1 MYICIG
7 SGDSERYDRLL
18 RYLAR
23 LDFLVHFNLVK
34 AGASVTGYS
43 ETVRLW
49 CIRAEIGGLSVTGLQ
64 WKRYHPVNYLFV
76 VINQGINAVICTMKR
91 QRQNDFFVGQV
102 ADRLAKA
109 RRRLNLTQEVVRFDT
124 GLNVGRIEAG
134 CSDITLSTLA
144 VLCDYY
150 DISPGELF
158 QDIVT
163 HSS

>member
-1 MYICIG
+1 
-7 SGDSERYDRLL
+7 
-18 RYLAR
+18 
-23 LDFLVHFNLVK
+23 
-34 AGASVTGYS
+34 
-43 ETVRLW
+43 
-49 CIRAEIGGLSVTGLQ
+49 
-64 WKRYHPVNYLFV
+64 
-76 VINQGINAVICTMKR
+76 MKR
-91 QRQNDFFVGQV
+91 QRRNDFFVGQV

-109 RRRLNLTQEVVRFDT
+109 RHNLTQEVVRFDT

-144 VLCDYY
+144 DLCDYY

>member
-1 MYICIG
+1 MKG
-7 SGDSERYDRLL
+7 SDEM
-18 RYLAR
+18 
-23 LDFLVHFNLVK
+23 
-34 AGASVTGYS
+34 T
-43 ETVRLW
+43 
-49 CIRAEIGGLSVTGLQ
+49 
-64 WKRYHPVNYLFV
+64 
-76 VINQGINAVICTMKR
+76 
-91 QRQNDFFVGQV
+91 FFVGQV

-109 RRRLNLTQEVVRFDT
+109 RRRHNLTQEVVRFDT

-144 VLCDYY
+144 DLCDYY

>member
-1 MYICIG
+1 M
-7 SGDSERYDRLL
+7 
-18 RYLAR
+18 
-23 LDFLVHFNLVK
+23 
-34 AGASVTGYS
+34 
-43 ETVRLW
+43 
-49 CIRAEIGGLSVTGLQ
+49 
-64 WKRYHPVNYLFV
+64 
-76 VINQGINAVICTMKR
+76 NQGINAVICTMKR
-91 QRQNDFFVGQV
+91 QRRNDFFVGQV

-109 RRRLNLTQEVVRFDT
+109 RRRRDLTQEVVRFDT

-144 VLCDYY
+144 DLCDYY